1 MYTCQKADEYIEK
14 NRVDRADK
22 PEFHLTT
29 PVGWL
34 NDPNGFSI
42 YKGKVHLFYQFHPYS
57 TEWGPMHWGHSS
69 SKDFIKW
76 EELPTALAP
85 DSEFDSFG
93 CFSGTA
99 IENDGKHV
107 LFYTGVVEEK
117 LADGTKNVIQNQCM
131 AVGDGISYEKI
142 SSNPVVDGKI
152 MPEECSRADFRDP
165 KVWKDADG
173 RYYML
178 AGNRTYDGIPQ
189 VVLFS
194 SDDMYNWK
202 FESVFAKDETGRFG
216 AVWECPDYFE
226 TEGRKILSTSVQG
239 LEGGVWDAR
248 NVYQSGYFLVEGDIL
263 SEYVLSDYEL
273 WDYGFDYYAPQ
284 SFLAPDGRRIM
295 VGWANE
301 WEWMPSWKDWGPTYK
316 EGWCGSF
323 NIPMEVRLM
332 KDSTLQFLPIKEI
345 ESLRQGGQ
353 FWDNLVVTEDELELK
368 AGDGVTFELKMK
380 IDLEKTDAD
389 KLEFTLRCG
398 EDKKT
403 VCMFDFKKAEMTV
416 NRNNADGWSR
426 GISRSVMYL
435 NNKKELDVHIL
446 SDQSSLEIF
455 TSEYQNNHSNNIF
468 AGNFQNQLKVRAY
481 GGSVAIKDIE
491 TYGLKDCYC

>member
-42 YKGKVHLFYQFHPYS
+42 YGGKAHLFYQFHPYS
-57 TEWGPMHWGHSS
+57 TEWGPMHWGHSTS
-69 SKDFIKW
+69 DDFIRW

-85 DSEFDSFG
+85 DSDYDAFG

-142 SSNPVVDGKI
+142 SGNPVVDGKI

-178 AGNRTYDGIPQ
+178 AGNRTYNGIPQ

-284 SFLAPDGRRIM
+284 SFESEDGRRIHISWM
-295 VGWANE
+295 GMPDCEEYTNLTLEDGWQHCFTFPRE
-301 WEWMPSWKDWGPTYK
+301 VHVKDKKVLQQPVK
-316 EGWCGSF
+316 ELEALRRGEERAVSVLEKKGTKVF
-323 NIPMEVRLM
+323 EAEVQNITGNHFRAVLAKELVLEYVNGRFEMKFTSQDKTSVSAGRSLRFREVSEVRNVRILA
-332 KDSTLQFLPIKEI
+332 DVSSVEVFVNDGETVFSTRYYPQDYEIKI
-345 ESLRQGGQ
+345 EALDAKIA
-353 FWDNLVVTEDELELK
+353 FWEL
-368 AGDGVTFELKMK
+368 
-380 IDLEKTDAD
+380 
-389 KLEFTLRCG
+389 
-398 EDKKT
+398 
-403 VCMFDFKKAEMTV
+403 
-416 NRNNADGWSR
+416 
-426 GISRSVMYL
+426 
-435 NNKKELDVHIL
+435 
-446 SDQSSLEIF
+446 
-455 TSEYQNNHSNNIF
+455 
-468 AGNFQNQLKVRAY
+468 
-481 GGSVAIKDIE
+481 
-491 TYGLKDCYC
+491 

>member
-42 YKGKVHLFYQFHPYS
+42 YGGKAHLFYQFHPYS
-57 TEWGPMHWGHSS
+57 TEWGPMHWGHSTS
-69 SKDFIKW
+69 DDFIRW

-85 DSEFDSFG
+85 DSDYDAFG

-152 MPEECSRADFRDP
+152 MPEDCSRADFRDP

-194 SDDMYNWK
+194 SDDMYN
-202 FESVFAKDETGRFG
+202 S
-216 AVWECPDYFE
+216 
-226 TEGRKILSTSVQG
+226 
-239 LEGGVWDAR
+239 
-248 NVYQSGYFLVEGDIL
+248 
-263 SEYVLSDYEL
+263 
-273 WDYGFDYYAPQ
+273 
-284 SFLAPDGRRIM
+284 
-295 VGWANE
+295 
-301 WEWMPSWKDWGPTYK
+301 
-316 EGWCGSF
+316 
-323 NIPMEVRLM
+323 
-332 KDSTLQFLPIKEI
+332 
-345 ESLRQGGQ
+345 
-353 FWDNLVVTEDELELK
+353 
-368 AGDGVTFELKMK
+368 
-380 IDLEKTDAD
+380 
-389 KLEFTLRCG
+389 
-398 EDKKT
+398 
-403 VCMFDFKKAEMTV
+403 
-416 NRNNADGWSR
+416 
-426 GISRSVMYL
+426 
-435 NNKKELDVHIL
+435 
-446 SDQSSLEIF
+446 
-455 TSEYQNNHSNNIF
+455 
-468 AGNFQNQLKVRAY
+468 
-481 GGSVAIKDIE
+481 
-491 TYGLKDCYC
+491 

>member
-42 YKGKVHLFYQFHPYS
+42 YGGKAHLFYQFHPYS
-57 TEWGPMHWGHSS
+57 TEWGPMHWGHSTS
-69 SKDFIKW
+69 DDFIRW

-85 DSEFDSFG
+85 DSDYDAFG

-226 TEGRKILSTSVQG
+226 MDGHNVLIVSPQDMSADGEFHNGNNVVFFTGDVDEERHIFKYEKAVSV
-239 LEGGVWDAR
+239 D
-248 NVYQSGYFLVEGDIL
+248 S
-263 SEYVLSDYEL
+263 
-273 WDYGFDYYAPQ
+273 GFDFYAPQ
-284 SFLAPDGRRIM
+284 TIRTPDGRRVMI
-295 VGWANE
+295 GW
-301 WEWMPSWKDWGPTYK
+301 MQSWDSVNTLPRGQKWACMMSVPRELMISDGKLIQTPVR
-316 EGWCGSF
+316 ELCGY
-323 NIPMEVRLM
+323 
-332 KDSTLQFLPIKEI
+332 
-345 ESLRQGGQ
+345 RQ
-353 FWDNLVVTEDELELK
+353 NKLVVNDTLR
-368 AGDGVTFELKMK
+368 G
-380 IDLEKTDAD
+380 EKTYEGINGRVIDM
-389 KLEFTLRCG
+389 
-398 EDKKT
+398 T
-403 VCMFDFKKAEMTV
+403 VDIKKAECGHFTMHFAKDEIHETNV
-416 NRNNADGWSR
+416 SYTPGTQ
-426 GISRSVMYL
+426 M
-435 NNKKELDVHIL
+435 
-446 SDQSSLEIF
+446 LEIDR
-455 TSEYQNNHSNNIF
+455 TF
-468 AGNFQNQLKVRAY
+468 AGWIRDTNCVRKVK
-481 GGSVAIKDIE
+481 IKNGNGLSKMRIVMDWNSIEIFVNDGEQVLSTVIYTPRNAQDIVFE
-491 TYGLKDCYC
+491 TDGCVELEVEKYDLNI

>member
-42 YKGKVHLFYQFHPYS
+42 YGGKAHLFYQFHPYS
-57 TEWGPMHWGHSS
+57 TEWGPMHWGHSTS
-69 SKDFIKW
+69 DDFIRW

-85 DSEFDSFG
+85 DSDYDAFG

-165 KVWKDADG
+165 KVWKDAGG

-226 TEGRKILSTSVQG
+226 MDGHKVLIVSPQDMSADGEFHNGNNVVFFTGDVDEEKHIFKYEKAVSV
-239 LEGGVWDAR
+239 D
-248 NVYQSGYFLVEGDIL
+248 S
-263 SEYVLSDYEL
+263 
-273 WDYGFDYYAPQ
+273 GFDFYAPQ
-284 SFLAPDGRRIM
+284 L
-295 VGWANE
+295 
-301 WEWMPSWKDWGPTYK
+301 
-316 EGWCGSF
+316 
-323 NIPMEVRLM
+323 
-332 KDSTLQFLPIKEI
+332 
-345 ESLRQGGQ
+345 SL
-353 FWDNLVVTEDELELK
+353 
-368 AGDGVTFELKMK
+368 
-380 IDLEKTDAD
+380 I
-389 KLEFTLRCG
+389 
-398 EDKKT
+398 
-403 VCMFDFKKAEMTV
+403 
-416 NRNNADGWSR
+416 
-426 GISRSVMYL
+426 
-435 NNKKELDVHIL
+435 HI
-446 SDQSSLEIF
+446 
-455 TSEYQNNHSNNIF
+455 
-468 AGNFQNQLKVRAY
+468 
-481 GGSVAIKDIE
+481 
-491 TYGLKDCYC
+491 

>member
-42 YKGKVHLFYQFHPYS
+42 YGGKAHLFYQFHPYS
-57 TEWGPMHWGHSS
+57 TEWGPMHWGHSTS
-69 SKDFIKW
+69 DDFIRW

-85 DSEFDSFG
+85 DSDYDAFG

-117 LADGTKNVIQNQCM
+117 LAGGTKNVIQNQCM

-216 AVWECPDYFE
+216 ACLLY
-226 TEGRKILSTSVQG
+226 TS
-239 LEGGVWDAR
+239 DA
-248 NVYQSGYFLVEGDIL
+248 
-263 SEYVLSDYEL
+263 
-273 WDYGFDYYAPQ
+273 A
-284 SFLAPDGRRIM
+284 
-295 VGWANE
+295 
-301 WEWMPSWKDWGPTYK
+301 
-316 EGWCGSF
+316 
-323 NIPMEVRLM
+323 
-332 KDSTLQFLPIKEI
+332 
-345 ESLRQGGQ
+345 
-353 FWDNLVVTEDELELK
+353 DE
-368 AGDGVTFELKMK
+368 
-380 IDLEKTDAD
+380 
-389 KLEFTLRCG
+389 
-398 EDKKT
+398 
-403 VCMFDFKKAEMTV
+403 
-416 NRNNADGWSR
+416 
-426 GISRSVMYL
+426 
-435 NNKKELDVHIL
+435 
-446 SDQSSLEIF
+446 
-455 TSEYQNNHSNNIF
+455 
-468 AGNFQNQLKVRAY
+468 
-481 GGSVAIKDIE
+481 
-491 TYGLKDCYC
+491 

>member
-42 YKGKVHLFYQFHPYS
+42 YGGKTHLFYQFHPYS

-152 MPEECSRADFRDP
+152 MPALTSIDGMGEKAAQQVEEAAKGEPFTSLENFR
-165 KVWKDADG
+165 
-173 RYYML
+173 
-178 AGNRTYDGIPQ
+178 NRTKAPQACIEKMKELGI
-189 VVLFS
+189 
-194 SDDMYNWK
+194 M
-202 FESVFAKDETGRFG
+202 
-216 AVWECPDYFE
+216 
-226 TEGRKILSTSVQG
+226 
-239 LEGGVWDAR
+239 
-248 NVYQSGYFLVEGDIL
+248 GD
-263 SEYVLSDYEL
+263 LSD
-273 WDYGFDYYAPQ
+273 
-284 SFLAPDGRRIM
+284 
-295 VGWANE
+295 
-301 WEWMPSWKDWGPTYK
+301 
-316 EGWCGSF
+316 
-323 NIPMEVRLM
+323 
-332 KDSTLQFLPIKEI
+332 
-345 ESLRQGGQ
+345 
-353 FWDNLVVTEDELELK
+353 
-368 AGDGVTFELKMK
+368 
-380 IDLEKTDAD
+380 TDQ
-389 KLEFTLRCG
+389 LS
-398 EDKKT
+398 
-403 VCMFDFKKAEMTV
+403 FDF
-416 NRNNADGWSR
+416 
-426 GISRSVMYL
+426 L
-435 NNKKELDVHIL
+435 
-446 SDQSSLEIF
+446 
-455 TSEYQNNHSNNIF
+455 
-468 AGNFQNQLKVRAY
+468 
-481 GGSVAIKDIE
+481 
-491 TYGLKDCYC
+491 